1 MDAHGY
7 MLKKIG
13 ISILQEL
20 VLEFPFYRGKK
31 ITQLQPKLHGPHI
44 AKNGWSS
51 CKAIWRGSL
60 GKLCFGKGR

>member
-1 MDAHGY
+1 MVIPCY
-7 MLKKIG
+7 TIP
-13 ISILQEL
+13 IPTILC
-20 VLEFPFYRGKK
+20 Y
-31 ITQLQPKLHGPHI
+31 ICTQLQPKLHGPHI